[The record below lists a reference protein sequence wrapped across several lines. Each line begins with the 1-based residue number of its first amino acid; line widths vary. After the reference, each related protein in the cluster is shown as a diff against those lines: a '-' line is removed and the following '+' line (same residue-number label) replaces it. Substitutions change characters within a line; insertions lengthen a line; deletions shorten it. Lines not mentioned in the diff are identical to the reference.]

1 MKKILFGFVLVLTTL
16 FTSVTAAESPRAV
29 IIFDASGSMWG
40 QIHGKPKIAIAR
52 EALKNVVREWNPN
65 VELGLTVYGHRR
77 KGDCNDIETVI
88 PVGRVDKN
96 KVINTVMKIQ
106 PKGKTPISRSLRKA
120 ANELKFTEEKAT
132 IILISDGKE
141 TCDPDPCGTAKELEK
156 EGIDFVTHVIGFNVD
171 KKTDKQLE
179 CIAHATGGAYFSAKN
194 AAALNKAMKSIVKK
208 VEKPKA
214 PVLTQTEYTLVA
226 RYNMSPKGLNVSGV
240 KWTVSQEGKVLYSGN
255 DEAPK
260 VDVKVGKIHVK
271 AAYNRTGELQ
281 SAEGDMVLKPQAKNH
296 TVIMIKSG
304 KVTIDL
310 AEEKGGP
317 KVKGSVY
324 IYPIIDGKPNRDDQ
338 IVWCVPTKKK
348 ACERIL
354 PIGKYY
360 VEATYDSMKAHT
372 EFTLANKEEK
382 TLHLF
387 FRQTGNVEVTASEKE
402 GGKWIDAGCR
412 LYNEDKSDSWYVGP
426 RKKKAGTKQV
436 PVGKYT
442 LNCEYNAFKRKDIPV
457 EIKAGETTK
466 LHVVMGQTGNV
477 EVTASE
483 KEGGKW
489 IDAGCRAYKVIDG
502 EVDNSDN
509 WYIGAGKKK
518 PGTKQ
523 LPVGKY
529 LLKCT
534 YNDFKKEV
542 PFEVT
547 AGKVSKVHVIF
558 SPFVIGAKCSNGS
571 EKVSYEIYASSGQ
584 LVYDKKVPCSKMLNM
599 VLDEGKYRV
608 EASVSGGTGE
618 AAFEVGAGK
627 PAKLILDLTNLNHEE
642 EIKADSSETVLVP
655 VHPKKTEPATT
666 QTNAHSVTIGDK
678 KIQVEGISEKN
689 AADLKKAAAMLQMLG
704 GMMQGNS
711 AAVDKE
717 KKQKQSSQNEKADK
731 EFDEMS
737 KDLDMFT
744 K

>member
-489 IDAGCRAYKVIDG
+489 IDAGCRLYNEDK
-502 EVDNSDN
+502 SDS
-509 WYIGAGKKK
+509 WYVGPRKKK
-518 PGTKQ
+518 AGTKQ
-523 LPVGKY
+523 VPVGKY
-529 LLKCT
+529 T
-534 YNDFKKEV
+534 
-542 PFEVT
+542 
-547 AGKVSKVHVIF
+547 
-558 SPFVIGAKCSNGS
+558 
-571 EKVSYEIYASSGQ
+571 
-584 LVYDKKVPCSKMLNM
+584 LNC
-599 VLDEGKYRV
+599 
-608 EASVSGGTGE
+608 
-618 AAFEVGAGK
+618 
-627 PAKLILDLTNLNHEE
+627 
-642 EIKADSSETVLVP
+642 
-655 VHPKKTEPATT
+655 
-666 QTNAHSVTIGDK
+666 
-678 KIQVEGISEKN
+678 
-689 AADLKKAAAMLQMLG
+689 
-704 GMMQGNS
+704 
-711 AAVDKE
+711 
-717 KKQKQSSQNEKADK
+717 
-731 EFDEMS
+731 
-737 KDLDMFT
+737 
-744 K
+744 